1 MTAAAGRP
9 PGGAS
14 AALLIIVGEEDV
26 AEVGDI
32 ADVPAERVPGAI
44 KRIVAGADQLVHVA
58 KPERFNQLARDFSTS
73 EG

>member
-1 MTAAAGRP
+1 M
-9 PGGAS
+9 
-14 AALLIIVGEEDV
+14 GEEDV